1 MKDFPGGSSQSA
13 SRRSLLVAGGVGLA
27 AAFQVGAPI
36 PAEAATSSSD
46 RVSVDV
52 LDHGAKADGKSDDTA
67 AFASAV
73 AAAAK
78 VRGRVVV
85 PAGTYV
91 IDSLRVPLLVKI
103 QGLGA
108 DVSRYGAA
116 TDGGVNLRHSPSST
130 LPMIIVDGNG
140 VTLENLGLQA
150 NGSKAPLLRVDNG
163 FESRFSRLQLSGVN
177 GTALHVERVNN
188 NLWTDVFVN
197 SCGSETEA
205 AVVVKSPK
213 SGTNSNTFTCVNLTI
228 EASPGTALDLAS
240 GASADYYVEFVR
252 LVGLHVEA
260 LQAKDGLQPLIRIGN
275 VRQVE
280 FVSPIIYGG
289 PAALI
294 EHRQS
299 RGRGNPLE
307 GGIRLV
313 GGILLGSDPA
323 RVSSAEIL
331 IDLVVG
337 DDFALVGTR
346 LGRFAKAGV
355 MIRSSY
361 GPRVSFDP
369 GVRSQ
374 NWGTSKPWEDQRA
387 DPPEHVWAWPGGV
400 TLSRSLVVGE
410 HLMGA
415 SGSVSSPKLA
425 WSAAGAKSGAAPTVR
440 GTDVAGVIEFRTG
453 AAPQA
458 GAHVRLTF
466 AKAFAAPPVVVL
478 SPAVSA
484 ASVTPSYVDAAADH
498 FDVCLTGAV
507 PGSQVLRYNYQ
518 IVG

>member
-1 MKDFPGGSSQSA
+1 MRNFPEGDAGSTT
-13 SRRSLLVAGGVGLA
+13 RRSLLVAGGVGLA
-27 AAFQVGAPI
+27 AAVQVGAPV
-36 PAEAATSSSD
+36 PAEAASSSSD
-46 RVSVDV
+46 RVSIDV
-52 LDHGAKADGKSDDTA
+52 LDHGAKANGKSDDTA

-108 DVSRYGAA
+108 DVSRYGAS
-116 TDGGVNLRHSPSST
+116 TDGGVNLRHNPDSSS
-130 LPMIIVDGNG
+130 PMIVVDGNG
-140 VTLENLGLQA
+140 VTLENLGMQA

-188 NLWTDVFVN
+188 NYWTDVFVN
-197 SCGSETEA
+197 NCGSESDA

-213 SGTNSNTFTCVNLTI
+213 TGTNSNTFTCINLTI
-228 EASPGTALDLAS
+228 EASPGTALDLGA

-252 LVGLHVEA
+252 LVGLHIEA
-260 LQAKDGLQPLIRIGN
+260 LQSTTGLDPIVRIGN

-289 PAALI
+289 PAPLL
-294 EHRQS
+294 EHRQTRS
-299 RGRGNPLE
+299 RGNPLE
-307 GGIRLV
+307 AGVRLV
-313 GGILLGSDPA
+313 GGVLLGADPA
-323 RVSSAEIL
+323 RVPSPEIL
-331 IDLVVG
+331 VDLVAG

-346 LGRFAKAGV
+346 LGRYSKAGV
-355 MIRSSY
+355 SIRSSY
-361 GPRVSFDP
+361 GPRVSIDP

-374 NWGTSKPWEDQRA
+374 SWGTSVPLDDQRVH
-387 DPPEHVWAWPGGV
+387 PPEHIWSWPGGV
-400 TLSRSLVVGE
+400 SLSRSLAIGG
-410 HLMGA
+410 HLL
-415 SGSVSSPKLA
+415 SGSGAAASPTVSWA
-425 WSAAGAKSGAAPTVR
+425 GAGAKSGVAPTVR

-453 AAPQA
+453 TAPQT

-466 AKAFAAPPVVVL
+466 ATAFSSPPTVVVT
-478 SPAVSA
+478 PASA
-484 ASVTPSYVDAAADH
+484 AASGASSYVEAAADH
-498 FDVCLTGAV
+498 VDVCLSGVVSAAQTLRF
-507 PGSQVLRYNYQ
+507 SYQV
-518 IVG
+518 IG